1 MHICV
6 SHCACE
12 GRRTISGSLFSLSY
26 GLQGLRFDDKH
37 LKLLSHMASP
47 TFNTCFY
54 FLFNLIYLL
63 YQCMLAVVHMW
74 SSGTESWFSTRAASA
89 LCS

>member
-1 MHICV
+1 MHV
-6 SHCACE
+6 KV
-12 GRRTISGSLFSLSY
+12 GRQLVGVRFFLSY
-26 GLQGLRFDDKH
+26 GLQGLRFDGQH
-37 LKLLSHMASP
+37 LKLLSHTASP

-54 FLFNLIYLL
+54 FLLNLIYLL
-63 YQCMLAVVHMW
+63 YQSMSAMVHMW